1 MGDLS
6 KIVVR
11 PVHSEHFI
19 PKGGRK
25 YDLRKLRSRDEI

>member
-11 PVHSEHFI
+11 QVHSEHFI

-25 YDLRKLRSRDEI
+25 NDLRKLRSRDEI